1 MDFLVDETCLCSS
14 FWLLGFTLPGLAS
27 YLPDRPYEIGSISSA
42 MQRLIVFTFDDLIE
56 DEARF
61 FWLLF
66 FDTESSLLYLYSYLL
81 FYLIDPEVFIVDLLT
96 FGVLDTVPLSL
107 IILENDDGL

>member
-1 MDFLVDETCLCSS
+1 
-14 FWLLGFTLPGLAS
+14 
-27 YLPDRPYEIGSISSA
+27 
-42 MQRLIVFTFDDLIE
+42 
-56 DEARF
+56 
-61 FWLLF
+61 
-66 FDTESSLLYLYSYLL
+66 LL